1 MPRTRAFGSAEAR
14 DDAGMADKDVLGRAG
29 EDRAAH
35 YFEALGFTVL
45 DRNWRCR
52 DGELDLIVADRSSVV
67 VVEVKTRRGEEFGHP
82 FEAID
87 ARKRVRLWRLGV
99 AWASEH
105 RDVLQGRRLRI
116 DAIGLT
122 GAEPGTARL
131 EHLVDVEVP

>member
-1 MPRTRAFGSAEAR
+1 
-14 DDAGMADKDVLGRAG
+14 MADKDVLGRAG
-29 EDRAAH
+29 EDRAAR
-35 YFEALGFTVL
+35 YFETQGFTVL
-45 DRNWRCR
+45 ARNWRSR
-52 DGELDLIVADRSSVV
+52 EGELDLVVADGAAVV

-99 AWASEH
+99 AWASQH
-105 RDVLQGRRLRI
+105 RELVQGRRLRI

-122 GAEPGTARL
+122 GTEPSTARL